1 MTSSHATR
9 IGARPERIVS
19 RLVPETEGSSRL
31 DRERAASV
39 ADEGGVSAARLEA
52 RGFAPDEP
60 ADDDTRMRLVAA
72 LLVLGALVVWI
83 LFLER

>member
-1 MTSSHATR
+1 M
-9 IGARPERIVS
+9 S
-19 RLVPETEGSSRL
+19 RLAPETEGSRRL

-52 RGFAPDEP
+52 RDFAPDEP
-60 ADDDTRMRLVAA
+60 AADDDRMRLLAA
-72 LLVLGALVVWI
+72 LIVLGALVVWI